1 MRTDE
6 IPTTFAHR
14 YVTRALGGSRQ
25 VGPRKRS
32 KSPGGSGVERRIE
45 TFAFN
50 VPVSHRVNKRLVVH
64 ANLGWI
70 GQPGTDDRHALF
82 WGAQAEF
89 AIVPDLILMTEV
101 FGTDRGA
108 SGGQT
113 GLRWFTDRGRIDL
126 NLLAGQRIDGGPAS
140 LATLRV
146 TIRR

>member
-1 MRTDE
+1 M
-6 IPTTFAHR
+6 TFAHR
-14 YVTRALGGSRQ
+14 FVTRALGGSRQ
-25 VGPRKRS
+25 GGPVKRS
-32 KSPGGSGVERRIE
+32 RSPCGSGVEGRIE

-50 VPVSHRVNKRLVVH
+50 VPVSHRVDEPLVAH

-89 AIVPDLILMTEV
+89 AILPNLILMTAI
-101 FGTDRGA
+101 FGTDPGA
-108 SGGQT
+108 PGGQR
-113 GLRWFTDRGRIDL
+113 GLRWVTDRGRIDL